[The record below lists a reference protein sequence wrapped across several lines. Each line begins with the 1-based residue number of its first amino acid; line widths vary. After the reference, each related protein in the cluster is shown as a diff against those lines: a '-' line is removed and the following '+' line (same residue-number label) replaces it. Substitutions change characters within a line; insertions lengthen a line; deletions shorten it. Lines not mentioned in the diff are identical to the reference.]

1 MGSSQST
8 PTTTNMKQNIQASIK
23 RMPLPQDATSISDFA
38 TTTGGSTDSVS
49 PINMKD
55 LEAMKN
61 INFSE
66 TSSAIFS
73 VKQSGGSSIIPRRQR
88 YNNVD
93 ISFAFKNETQTGG
106 VIESIS
112 SDIANVKSLRNA
124 LHQHGGGCGC
134 AGEEDGV
141 LSSTSNQPINYAQL
155 KGGFKTDMNS
165 MSSTSSQFI
174 DYNVLKGGN
183 LSATSEMTTENKDE
197 EKNKSKKDK
206 KKDDSED
213 SEDSD
218 EEITDEDME
227 DDDNEFGESESNS
240 DGMSR
245 QKRETTSTGDSSSS
259 SSTETD
265 SEKSSSDEEDSS
277 TTSSEDT
284 KAYIKRGGDSSEYN
298 IKAVPFYSSEAS
310 ASYLKKLSKSKY

>member
-213 SEDSD
+213 SD